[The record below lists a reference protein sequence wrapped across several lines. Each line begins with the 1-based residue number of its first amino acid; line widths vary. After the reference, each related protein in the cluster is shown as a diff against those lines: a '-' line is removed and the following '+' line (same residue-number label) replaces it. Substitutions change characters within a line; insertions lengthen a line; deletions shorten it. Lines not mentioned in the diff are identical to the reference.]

1 MSRGLKSSIDIAL
14 ERSKRMVGKNEVSL
28 TEKQKQAIAEVKKEY
43 EAKVAE
49 KKILL
54 AGSEELTDELQ
65 RLQRNK
71 EEKIRAIYEGNMK
84 GNQGDS

>member
-1 MSRGLKSSIDIAL
+1 MKL
-14 ERSKRMVGKNEVSL
+14 SKAEVSP
-28 TEKQKQAIAEVKKEY
+28 EKANVPELNQVKKEY